1 MENREVLEMELLLT
15 GMSPLLS
22 GELADLVKMQSVT
35 FYLVRISC
43 DTDGWVVKSNKE
55 KDYPTFLHIIQPV
68 EILDI
73 QVRDQIFTFGVLDY
87 FFIDR

>member
-22 GELADLVKMQSVT
+22 GELDDLVIVQSVS
-35 FYLVRISC
+35 FSFVRISC
-43 DTDGWVVKSNKE
+43 DTDGWVIKSNKE

-73 QVRDQIFTFGVLDY
+73 QVRDQTFH
-87 FFIDR
+87 FR

>member
-1 MENREVLEMELLLT
+1 MELRLT

-22 GELADLVKMQSVT
+22 GELGDLVKTQSVT
-35 FYLVRISC
+35 FSFVRISC

-73 QVRDQIFTFGVLDY
+73 QVRAQTFPFAVLG
-87 FFIDR
+87 

>member
-1 MENREVLEMELLLT
+1 MELLLT

-22 GELADLVKMQSVT
+22 GELGDLVKMQSVT
-35 FYLVRISC
+35 FSFVRISC
-43 DTDGWVVKSNKE
+43 DTDGWVLKSNKE

-73 QVRDQIFTFGVLDY
+73 QVRAQTFPFGVLG
-87 FFIDR
+87 